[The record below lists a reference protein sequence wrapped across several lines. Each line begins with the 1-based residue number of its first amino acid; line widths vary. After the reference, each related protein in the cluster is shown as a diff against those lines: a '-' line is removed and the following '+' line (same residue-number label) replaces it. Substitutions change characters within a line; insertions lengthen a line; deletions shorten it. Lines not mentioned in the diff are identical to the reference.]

1 MSDIFKIQ
9 DYSNR
14 MNRTQGQ
21 INQLKNMTQGVEKNS
36 GTDDKNKTKA
46 KTFQEILEE
55 DISPEI
61 MGKVSSNEVHLSRNI
76 QDEIKDDPYRKKLY
90 DASVEF
96 ESMFVKL
103 MLKEMK
109 SSVSKNKMIH
119 GGYAEEIFEDMLTDE
134 QAKEISK
141 YDSIGI
147 AEQIYSSLSQSLPPL
162 KA

>member
-14 MNRTQGQ
+14 MNITEQ
-21 INQLKNMTQGVEKNS
+21 NLKKMENIQNRNENKNVTS
-36 GTDDKNKTKA
+36 FDDYLM
-46 KTFQEILEE
+46 QEV
-55 DISPEI
+55 SPSI
-61 MGKVSSNEVHLSRNI
+61 QGKVSSAEITVSRDI
-76 QDEIKDDPYRKKLY
+76 KSEIAQDPYRKKLY

-109 SSVSKNKMIH
+109 NSVSKNKMIH

-134 QAKEISK
+134 QSKEISK
-141 YDSIGI
+141 NDSIGI
-147 AEQIYSSLSQSLPPL
+147 AEQVYSTLSKSLPPL

>member
-14 MNRTQGQ
+14 MNITEQ
-21 INQLKNMTQGVEKNS
+21 NLKKMENIQNRNENKNVS
-36 GTDDKNKTKA
+36 SFDDYLM
-46 KTFQEILEE
+46 QEISPSIQGKMSSAEITVSR
-55 DISPEI
+55 DIKSEI
-61 MGKVSSNEVHLSRNI
+61 A
-76 QDEIKDDPYRKKLY
+76 QDPYRKKLY

-109 SSVSKNKMIH
+109 NSVSKNKMIH

-134 QAKEISK
+134 QSKEISK
-141 YDSIGI
+141 NDSIGI
-147 AEQIYSSLSQSLPPL
+147 AEQIYSTLSKSLPPL

>member
-14 MNRTQGQ
+14 MNIMEQ
-21 INQLKNMTQGVEKNS
+21 NLKKMDHLQKKES
-36 GTDDKNKTKA
+36 GARELSFDDYLMK
-46 KTFQEILEE
+46 EV
-55 DISPEI
+55 SPSI
-61 MGKVSSNEVHLSRNI
+61 QGKVSSA
-76 QDEIKDDPYRKKLY
+76 EISVPRDIKKEISNDPYRKKLY

-109 SSVSKNKMIH
+109 NSVSKNKMIH

-141 YDSIGI
+141 NDSMGI
-147 AEQIYSSLSQSLPPL
+147 AEQVYSSLSKALPPL